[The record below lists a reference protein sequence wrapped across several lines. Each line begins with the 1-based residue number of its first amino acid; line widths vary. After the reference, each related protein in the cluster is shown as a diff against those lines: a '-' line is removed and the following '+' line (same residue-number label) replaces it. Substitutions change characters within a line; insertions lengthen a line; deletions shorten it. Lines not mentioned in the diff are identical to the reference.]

1 MTQNVHNCDQM
12 SLNNI
17 NLNLNLMVLISDL
30 IFELW
35 NRLTQNNGFWNQICQ
50 VHTLLVIAVAFLI
63 IYLNKTTFWYRILE
77 ISDLLNNIRKPFW
90 LGRSDF

>member
-17 NLNLNLMVLISDL
+17 NLNLNIMVLISDL

-35 NRLTQNNGFWNQICQ
+35 NRLTQTMASEIKSARYTHF
-50 VHTLLVIAVAFLI
+50 VIAVAFLI
-63 IYLNKTTFWYRILE
+63 IYLNKTTF
-77 ISDLLNNIRKPFW
+77 
-90 LGRSDF
+90 